1 MPVEVFGIPWQDV
14 ALAIGGFVGICSKT
28 YALYDT
34 NTTWSRRS
42 SLPNAIFF
50 LPSIVALYSLGLYFS
65 GLMSVGGF
73 MLWTGIAIWRSPE
86 EEDWIGR
93 RST

>member
-1 MPVEVFGIPWQDV
+1 
-14 ALAIGGFVGICSKT
+14 
-28 YALYDT
+28 
-34 NTTWSRRS
+34 
-42 SLPNAIFF
+42 
-50 LPSIVALYSLGLYFS
+50 
-65 GLMSVGGF
+65 MSVGGF